1 MMIKFALFTTA
12 ALVQGQEVGDSGR
25 RPLNVDNFESQ
36 EALDFFESLED
47 FDSSTPDYMADYNS
61 ALDNYDGTDYS
72 YDGTALNCKL
82 NIFEL
87 SFKLKFSRKTKRCFK
102 QLF

>member
-36 EALDFFESLED
+36 AALDFFESLDD
-47 FDSSTPDYMADYNS
+47 FGSTDYTSEYNN

-72 YDGTALNCKL
+72 YDGTDLNCK
-82 NIFEL
+82 
-87 SFKLKFSRKTKRCFK
+87 
-102 QLF
+102 